1 MPPITL
7 SLTLDQTNVIL
18 EALGQMPYVRVY
30 ELIES
35 IGQQAGAQL
44 HPEGG
49 PAGARPTVPGAA
61 STGSAAPVVPGSPA

>member
-7 SLTLDQTNVIL
+7 TLTLDQTNTIL

-30 ELIES
+30 ELIEA

-44 HPEGG
+44 HPDGA
-49 PAGARPTVPGAA
+49 PAGTRPAGPGAA
-61 STGSAAPVVPGSPA
+61 APAAPVVPGSPA

>member
-7 SLTLDQTNVIL
+7 TLTLEQTNTIL

-30 ELIES
+30 ELIEA

-44 HPEGG
+44 HPEGT
-49 PAGARPTVPGAA
+49 PAGARPAGPGAA
-61 STGSAAPVVPGSPA
+61 ATSPVVPGSPA

>member
-7 SLTLDQTNVIL
+7 TLTLDQTNTIL

-30 ELIES
+30 ELIEA

-44 HPEGG
+44 HPEGA
-49 PAGARPTVPGAA
+49 PAGTRPAVPGTAA
-61 STGSAAPVVPGSPA
+61 SVVPGSPA